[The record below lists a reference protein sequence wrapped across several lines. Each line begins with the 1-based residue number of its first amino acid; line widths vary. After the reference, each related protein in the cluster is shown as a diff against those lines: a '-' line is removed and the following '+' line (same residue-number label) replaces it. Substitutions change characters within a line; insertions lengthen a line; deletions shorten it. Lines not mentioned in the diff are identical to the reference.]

1 MRVVNRCTMMMGAQD
16 WPENEAN
23 DNEKPPHLVQ
33 VSSFGI
39 GVTEVTQALWQA
51 VMGSNPSYFMGNL
64 NRPVESVSWKD
75 CQQFITKLN
84 ELTGRKFRLPT
95 EAEWEYAASA
105 GFNDISYYN
114 HASMYSGS
122 ARIDNV
128 AWYYDNSYA
137 VGIGDPNYGTHSVA
151 TKSANSLGLYDMSGN
166 VWEWCQDW
174 YVAYNDEPQCNPT
187 GPATGSYRV
196 MRGGSWCN
204 SAKYSRVSCRNYNDP
219 DYAEYHVGLR
229 LALDL

>member
-174 YVAYNDEPQCNPT
+174 YGAYNDEPQCNPT